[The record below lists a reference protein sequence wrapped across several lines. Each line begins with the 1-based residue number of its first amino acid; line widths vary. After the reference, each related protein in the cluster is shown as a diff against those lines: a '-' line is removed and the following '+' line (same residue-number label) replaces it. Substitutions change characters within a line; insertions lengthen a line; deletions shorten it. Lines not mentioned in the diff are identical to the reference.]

1 MDLAAGVSTALPSA
15 ASIQDVADAVNGSR
29 PDLHDVVSFLLVAMR
44 AATMNAT
51 SPVVWPGCAVA
62 TPAASAFQQPKA
74 GRVKTKPV
82 QPIVRESS
90 SGEDS
95 GWSSARASRP
105 PRSHLHW
112 RAMAGHGSKPSA
124 TRAGLV
130 AGEANRALVQTGV
143 SPGSTALGRV
153 LLPGNK

>member
-1 MDLAAGVSTALPSA
+1 
-15 ASIQDVADAVNGSR
+15 
-29 PDLHDVVSFLLVAMR
+29 MR

-74 GRVKTKPV
+74 GLVKTKPV

-95 GWSSARASRP
+95 GWSSAGASRP
-105 PRSHLHW
+105 PAEPSSLASNGRARQQAKRHTSRDSWQGRRIGLWFRPESHPEARRSE
-112 RAMAGHGSKPSA
+112 GSFFQA
-124 TRAGLV
+124 TS
-130 AGEANRALVQTGV
+130 ETE
-143 SPGSTALGRV
+143 LG
-153 LLPGNK
+153 